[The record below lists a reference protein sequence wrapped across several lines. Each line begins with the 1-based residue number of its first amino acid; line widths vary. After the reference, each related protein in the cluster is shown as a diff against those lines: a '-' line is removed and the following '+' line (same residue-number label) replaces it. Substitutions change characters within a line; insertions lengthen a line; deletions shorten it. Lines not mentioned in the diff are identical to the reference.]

1 MQTKI
6 INADSMEH
14 LKTLDENIFDSCVT
28 DPPYHLASIVK
39 RFGPGQKGINN
50 QDEKEGRNGP
60 YHRAATG
67 FMGQTWDGGDIAFQK
82 EFWDEVYRV
91 MKPGAYLLAF
101 AATRNYH
108 RLGVAIEDA
117 GFEIRDMINWI
128 YGSGFPKSHNIGK
141 QMDKKLGNTRQVV
154 GKIPNHRTTDDL
166 YKFGTHKQDGILTK
180 GNTEWEGWGTA
191 LKPAHEPIV
200 MARKPIDGSV
210 VDNILEHRTGAINID
225 ESRVPYKDE
234 NDRSGWHTTGADGS
248 KGYMGTGTFKI
259 RKISAEEIKE
269 RTKDGRYPANVIH
282 DGSDEVIESF
292 SQHTKAGKYKG
303 EGSKS
308 GGIWHKSTGK
318 PAGVEYGDEGSVAR
332 YFYSAKANKKEKG
345 DSKHPTVKPLSLM
358 RYLVKLVTPK
368 EGLVLDPFAGTGTTG
383 EACIL
388 ENRKYYLIE
397 KTKEYIP
404 DIENRLNKYG
414 RLGI

>member
-1 MQTKI
+1 MI
-6 INADSMEH
+6 VNADSLEH

-67 FMGQTWDGGDIAFQK
+67 FMGQTWDGGDIAFTK
-82 EFWDEVYRV
+82 EFWKEVYRTL
-91 MKPGAYLLAF
+91 KPGAVLLAF

-108 RLGVAIEDA
+108 RMAVAIEDS
-117 GFEIRDMINWI
+117 GFEIFDMINWI
-128 YGSGFPKSHNIGK
+128 YGSGFPKRRN
-141 QMDKKLGNTRQVV
+141 L
-154 GKIPNHRTTDDL
+154 
-166 YKFGTHKQDGILTK
+166 
-180 GNTEWEGWGTA
+180 

-200 MARKPIDGSV
+200 MARKGVNKPL
-210 VDNILEHRTGAINID
+210 NLD
-225 ESRVPYKDE
+225 ECRVPYKDE

-282 DGSDEVIESF
+282 DGSDEVVDSF
-292 SQHTKAGKYKG
+292 P
-303 EGSKS
+303 SKS
-308 GGIWHKSTGK
+308 TTGHWPKVKVTGYGNMGKEIGGQKSAK
-318 PAGVEYGDEGSVAR
+318 EDYLGVGPQSKDEGSVAR

-345 DSKHPTVKPLSLM
+345 DTKHPTVKPLSLM
-358 RYLVKLVTPK
+358 RYLIKLVTPK

-388 ENRKYYLIE
+388 EDRVGYLIE
-397 KTKEYIP
+397 KEKSYII
-404 DIENRLNKYG
+404 DIENRIGKYNEL
-414 RLGI
+414 LG